1 MDEHSEKFNKK
12 ERKYK
17 EVPDRSHRV
26 EEYNNQTERYTR
38 GFQQKTRWSRR
49 ISKLENK
56 APFTQTEHQNEKR
69 TLKSFKMP
77 SGPDG
82 KTLSRITFALLGS
95 LEGEEKQ
102 KASETYLKK

>member
-1 MDEHSEKFNKK
+1 M
-12 ERKYK
+12 
-17 EVPDRSHRV
+17 RV
-26 EEYNNQTERYTR
+26 SAEDKMK
-38 GFQQKTRWSRR
+38 QK